1 MIRARQI
8 LAVSQVSGC
17 SNLQF
22 RPATTYF
29 LHRPQSLR
37 YPVRLLDRPKE
48 PPDTI
53 MESVGVNGMTAN
65 IILYKS
71 LEALALLLGATSAL
85 FITRLPA
92 WGQGTETPPFH
103 LQFLYPPA
111 ADWLLPRPPSLEP
124 PLSYSAEGLQGEGL
138 EWGIAQQ
145 QQTPPPQPQRPE
157 LETIQEELDEQP
169 DFAIV
174 PLPRYSSIKG
184 IHGTV
189 DLILTNLGDNDQTL
203 DLRLEGGERTIGAIF
218 RYTDPW
224 LESGAFDP
232 GYQVRLFNTRS
243 PESQFLEGDRE
254 VNLIHDH
261 EAWVDRL
268 GGSLTFYQPV
278 TPTGVV
284 LSAGASYQRVAI
296 RNSAFTSRLYS
307 SDRLGNPLT
316 FSEEGLDT
324 LVTLNLGLLQDRRN
338 SNEWPTQGYR
348 FQLATEQ
355 SIPVGS
361 SDILFNR
368 LSASFTQFVPFQNQT
383 FVFNLQ
389 GGTIIGDV
397 PPYQAFNLGGSDS
410 VRGYQDG
417 EIGTG
422 QHYIQGSV
430 EYRFPLIEDLDIP
443 YSSALGGTV
452 FADFAS
458 DLGSGDSV
466 YGEPAE
472 VRNKPGNGFGI
483 GLGVRLL
490 TDFGPVRVEFAVS
503 DQRDL
508 SAIFKIGERF

>member
-1 MIRARQI
+1 M
-8 LAVSQVSGC
+8 
-17 SNLQF
+17 
-22 RPATTYF
+22 
-29 LHRPQSLR
+29 R
-37 YPVRLLDRPKE
+37 YPVRLLDRQKE

-71 LEALALLLGATSAL
+71 LETLALLLGATSAL

-92 WGQGTETPPFH
+92 WGQGTETTPFN

-111 ADWLLPRPPSLEP
+111 VDWFLPPTPTLLEP
-124 PLSYSAEGLQGEGL
+124 YQSPSPLRGGVWGEVSSPEHPTQSSYSAEDLKSEGL
-138 EWGIAQQ
+138 ERLISQQ
-145 QQTPPPQPQRPE
+145 RQTPPTQPQRPE
-157 LETIQEELDEQP
+157 LETIQEELDEDP

-184 IHGTV
+184 IHGTL
-189 DLILTNLGDNDQTL
+189 DLILTNLGENDQTL
-203 DLRLEGGERTIGAIF
+203 DLRLEGGERTIGATF

-224 LESGAFDP
+224 LESGPSDS

-243 PESQFLEGDRE
+243 PEPEFLEGDRE

-296 RNSAFTSRLYS
+296 RNSAFTDRLYA

-324 LVTLNLGLLQDRRN
+324 LVTVNLGLLQDRRN
-338 SNEWPTQGYR
+338 STEWPTQGYR

-368 LSASFTQFVPFQNQT
+368 LSASFTQFVPFQSQT

-422 QHYIQGSV
+422 QHYIQGTV

-443 YSSALGGTV
+443 YSSALGGTI

-490 TDFGPVRVEFAVS
+490 TDFGPVRLEFAVS
-503 DQRDL
+503 DQQDL

>member
-1 MIRARQI
+1 
-8 LAVSQVSGC
+8 
-17 SNLQF
+17 
-22 RPATTYF
+22 
-29 LHRPQSLR
+29 
-37 YPVRLLDRPKE
+37 
-48 PPDTI
+48 
-53 MESVGVNGMTAN
+53 MTAK

-71 LEALALLLGATSAL
+71 LEALVFLLGAASAL
-85 FITRLPA
+85 FITRIPA
-92 WGQGTETPPFH
+92 WGQEAEITPVN

-111 ADWLLPRPPSLEP
+111 ADSLLQGTTSLNNPPSN
-124 PLSYSAEGLQGEGL
+124 SAEGLKGEGL
-138 EWGIAQQ
+138 EQGISQQ
-145 QQTPPPQPQRPE
+145 RQNPPTQPQRPE
-157 LETIQEELDEQP
+157 LETIQEELDDDP
-169 DFAIV
+169 DFAVV

-189 DLILTNLGDNDQTL
+189 DFILTNIGENNHTL
-203 DLRLEGGERTIGAIF
+203 DLRLEGGESTIGGTL

-224 LESGAFDP
+224 QESGPLDP
-232 GYQVRLFNTRS
+232 GYQVRLYNTRS
-243 PESQFLEGDRE
+243 PESQFLNGERE

-268 GGSLTFYQPV
+268 GGSFSLYQPV
-278 TPTGVV
+278 TPTGIVV
-284 LSAGASYQRVAI
+284 SAGASYQRVAI
-296 RNSAFTSRLYS
+296 RNSAFTSQLFS

-324 LVTLNLGLLQDRRN
+324 LVTLNLGLFQDRRD
-338 SNEWPTQGYR
+338 SDEWPTRGYR

-361 SDILFNR
+361 ADILFNR
-368 LSASFTQFVPFQNQT
+368 LSASFTQFVPFQDQT

-422 QHYIQGSV
+422 QSYIQGTV
-430 EYRFPLIEDLDIP
+430 EYRFPLLEDLNIP
-443 YSSALGGTV
+443 YSSDLGGTV

-458 DLGSGDSV
+458 DLGSGDEV
-466 YGEPAE
+466 HGEPGS
-472 VRNKPGNGFGI
+472 VRNKPGNGFGL

-490 TDFGPVRVEFAVS
+490 TDFGPVRLEFAVS
-503 DQRDL
+503 DQRDV

>member
-1 MIRARQI
+1 
-8 LAVSQVSGC
+8 
-17 SNLQF
+17 
-22 RPATTYF
+22 
-29 LHRPQSLR
+29 
-37 YPVRLLDRPKE
+37 
-48 PPDTI
+48 
-53 MESVGVNGMTAN
+53 MTAN

-92 WGQGTETPPFH
+92 WGQRAETTPFN
-103 LQFLYPPA
+103 LQSLYPPA
-111 ADWLLPRPPSLEP
+111 ADGLLPATPSLDTPPPP
-124 PLSYSAEGLQGEGL
+124 PLLGDHQSPSPLRGGVWGEVSSTDAPPQSSYSAENLQGEGL
-138 EWGIAQQ
+138 ERGISQQ
-145 QQTPPPQPQRPE
+145 RQNPPTQPQRPE
-157 LETIQEELDEQP
+157 LETIQEELDEDP

-174 PLPRYSSIKG
+174 PLPRYSAIKG

-189 DLILTNLGDNDQTL
+189 DFILTNLGENNQTL

-224 LESGAFDP
+224 LESGPFDS
-232 GYQVRLFNTRS
+232 GYQLRLFNTRS

-268 GGSLTFYQPV
+268 GGSLSFYQPV
-278 TPTGVV
+278 TATGVV

-296 RNSAFTSRLYS
+296 RNSAFTDRLYA

-316 FSEEGLDT
+316 FSEQGLDT
-324 LVTLNLGLLQDRRN
+324 LITVNLGVLQDRRN
-338 SNEWPTQGYR
+338 STEWPTQGYR

-361 SDILFNR
+361 ADILFNR
-368 LSASFTQFVPFQNQT
+368 LSASFTQFVPVQNQT

-389 GGTIIGDV
+389 GGTILGDV

-422 QHYIQGSV
+422 QSYIQGTV

-443 YSSALGGTV
+443 YSSALSGTV

-458 DLGSGDSV
+458 DLGSADSV
-466 YGEPAE
+466 YGEPGE
-472 VRNKPGNGFGI
+472 VRNKPGNGFGV

-490 TDFGPVRVEFAVS
+490 TDFGPVRLEFAVS

>member
-1 MIRARQI
+1 MGYKPAR
-8 LAVSQVSGC
+8 
-17 SNLQF
+17 
-22 RPATTYF
+22 YF
-29 LHRPQSLR
+29 FHRPQSLL
-37 YPVRLLDRPKE
+37 YPVGLLDRQNE

-71 LEALALLLGATSAL
+71 LEALALLLGATSVL
-85 FITRLPA
+85 LITRLPA
-92 WGQGTETPPFH
+92 WGQGTETTPLN
-103 LQFLYPPA
+103 LQSLYPPA
-111 ADWLLPRPPSLEP
+111 ADWLLPATPSRETPPPP
-124 PLSYSAEGLQGEGL
+124 PLLGPTQSSDSAEGLKGEGL
-138 EWGIAQQ
+138 ERGISQQ
-145 QQTPPPQPQRPE
+145 RPNSPTQPQRPE
-157 LETIQEELDEQP
+157 LENIEEELEEEP

-174 PLPRYSSIKG
+174 PFPRYSSIKG

-189 DLILTNLGDNDQTL
+189 DLILTNLGENDQTL
-203 DLRLEGGERTIGAIF
+203 DLRLEGGERTIGAVL

-224 LESGAFDP
+224 LESGPSDS

-243 PESQFLEGDRE
+243 PEPQFLEGDRE

-261 EAWVDRL
+261 QAWVDRL
-268 GGSLTFYQPV
+268 GGSFSFYQPV

-296 RNSAFTSRLYS
+296 RNSAFTSRLYA

-316 FSEEGLDT
+316 LSEQGLDT

-361 SDILFNR
+361 ADLLFNR

-389 GGTIIGDV
+389 GGTILGDV

-422 QHYIQGSV
+422 QSYIQGTV
-430 EYRFPLIEDLDIP
+430 EYRFPLIEDLNLP

-458 DLGSGDSV
+458 DLGSADSV
-466 YGEPAE
+466 FGEPGE
-472 VRNKPGNGFGI
+472 VRNKPGKGFGL

-490 TDFGPVRVEFAVS
+490 TDFGPVRLEFAVS
-503 DQRDL
+503 DQQDL